1 MTTGISLSGLA
12 SGLDTA
18 TMIESLMKLERKS
31 YEKLE
36 TKQSYLKDLKS
47 FYTSIN
53 NKLSTLR
60 NAASDLTLKSNFQLT
75 SAKSSNESVGQVS
88 VSDTALSTGSYL
100 LEVTQLATPH
110 VLTWSSS
117 TPDADLGGTVTKNIS
132 FKYNGV
138 EVDVTATGNSV
149 SELME
154 SIKNQI
160 NGNVKGLS
168 ASVVNNNGNKML
180 IFNSSTPGTDGKMNI
195 VAGPDFPNDS
205 DNGLYIKDSD
215 NFFDLLGTAGEK
227 EAKQAEFKLNGV
239 DIKQSSNV
247 ISDVIDG
254 VTLTLTGT
262 GSSTITA
269 KTDTD
274 KIASKVETFVK
285 AYNDIITTIRDV
297 IKEGGPLQGDSTLRD
312 LSNQMNQWF
321 NSLVDMG
328 DGSDPDNFS
337 NKYTLSSFGLEI
349 DKGIAK
355 RGLMTGTI
363 SFDKEKFTAKFLE
376 NPDLVISL
384 FNKTVPDASA
394 ENGVRAVGIAA
405 QFKDNVY
412 SWSKAD
418 GVLAGKIKGYDSE
431 VAIVTDQMLRLDEKL
446 NAKEARMKSQFTAM
460 EVALSKLQNEQKW
473 MTSQLNA
480 LTASSKS

>member
-12 SGLDTA
+12 SGLETA
-18 TMIESLMKLERKS
+18 TMIDNLMKLERKS

-36 TKQSYLKDLKS
+36 AKQSYLKDLKS

-60 NAASDLTLKSNFQLT
+60 NAAADLTLKSNFQLT
-75 SAKSSNESVGQVS
+75 TAKSSNESVSQVS
-88 VSDTALSTGSYL
+88 VSNTAISTGSYL
-100 LEVTQLATPH
+100 LDVTQLATPH
-110 VLTWSSS
+110 VLTWTSAS
-117 TPDADLGGTVTKNIS
+117 PDADLGGTVTKNVT
-132 FKYNGV
+132 FKYNGA
-138 EVDVTATGNSV
+138 EVNVTATGNSV

-180 IFNSSTPGTDGKMNI
+180 IFNASTPGTDGEMQFVDAANWSTTT
-195 VAGPDFPNDS
+195 G
-205 DNGLYIKDSD
+205 NGVYIKDTDGLFS
-215 NFFDLLGTAGEK
+215 LLGTKDGVA
-227 EAKQAEFKLNGV
+227 AKQAEFKLNGV
-239 DIKQSSNV
+239 EIKQSSNV
-247 ISDVIDG
+247 ISNVIDG

-262 GSSTITA
+262 GLSTITA

-274 KIASKVETFVK
+274 KIASKVEAFVK
-285 AYNDIITTIRDV
+285 AYNDISTTIRDV

-328 DGSDPDNFS
+328 DGSDPDDFS

-349 DKGIAK
+349 DKGITK
-355 RGLMTGTI
+355 PSLMTGTI
-363 SFDKEKFTAKFLE
+363 SFDKEKFAAKFLE

-384 FNKTVPDASA
+384 FNKTVPDASE

-405 QFKDNVY
+405 LFRDNVY
-412 SWSKAD
+412 SWNKAD

-431 VAIVTDQMLRLDEKL
+431 VAIVTDQMLRLDDKL

-460 EVALSKLQNEQKW
+460 EVALSKLQSEQKW
-473 MTSQLNA
+473 MTTQLNA